1 MKTYL
6 FSLLATVFL
15 FSCSSIKVANVTT
28 APGTDFRQY
37 KTFGFYELEASGDT
51 VSIHFAERVGYL
63 KDAVTVEMTQ
73 RGFTASARPDLLINI
88 GIVVKEEIQTRKTD
102 WQTDGRYTYV
112 GQRNYKWESR
122 EIEVGRY
129 RRGAVTLHM
138 VDAAK
143 NTLLWQGTVKG
154 IMPDAEKN
162 LPKAVAAGMKELFL
176 QFPVPVQ

>member
-1 MKTYL
+1 MKTSL
-6 FSLLATVFL
+6 FIIPAMFFL
-15 FSCSSIKVANVTT
+15 FACSSIKVANVTT
-28 APGTDFRQY
+28 APGTDFKQY
-37 KTFGFYELEASGDT
+37 KTFGFYELQASGDT
-51 VSIHFAERVGYL
+51 VSIHFTERVGYL
-63 KDAVTVEMTQ
+63 KDAISAEMTG

-88 GIVVKEEIQTRKTD
+88 GIVVKEEIQTRTTN

-112 GQRNYKWESR
+112 GQRNYKWESK

-143 NTLLWQGTVKG
+143 NTLLWEGTVKG

-162 LPKAVAAGMKELFL
+162 LPKAVTAGIKELFL
-176 QFPVPVQ
+176 QFPVSMQ

>member
-15 FSCSSIKVANVTT
+15 FACSSIKVANVTT

-51 VSIHFAERVGYL
+51 VSIHFAERAGYL
-63 KDAVTVEMTQ
+63 KDAVTAEMVQ

-112 GQRNYKWESR
+112 GQRNYKWESK